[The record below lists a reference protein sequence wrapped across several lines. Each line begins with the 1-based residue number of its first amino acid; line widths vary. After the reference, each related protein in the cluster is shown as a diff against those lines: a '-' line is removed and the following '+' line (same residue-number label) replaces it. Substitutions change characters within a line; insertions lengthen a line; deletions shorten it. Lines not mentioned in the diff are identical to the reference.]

1 MTIVLNHIWT
11 DSQYFKA
18 SLNKEIISA
27 SSLFARFSRMELA
40 VQEISAR
47 REEFSDSLHSG
58 ADKTENRTFVF
69 YFTAAD
75 MV

>member
-1 MTIVLNHIWT
+1 MAILFNHSWT
-11 DSQYFKA
+11 DTQCF
-18 SLNKEIISA
+18 NKEIISA
-27 SSLFARFSRMELA
+27 SSLFVRFSRMELA

>member
-1 MTIVLNHIWT
+1 
-11 DSQYFKA
+11 
-18 SLNKEIISA
+18 
-27 SSLFARFSRMELA
+27 MELA

-47 REEFSDSLHSG
+47 REEFSDSVHSE

>member
-1 MTIVLNHIWT
+1 MFFIDNHSWT
-11 DSQYFKA
+11 DTQYFKA
-18 SLNKEIISA
+18 SFNKEIISA

-69 YFTAAD
+69 YFTAAG